1 MEGRS
6 YCSIGNCLRALVQLE
21 KANECYIRVSH
32 KTDIGMHSMASSA
45 SYVGTTTSVQ
55 GLAIAGELED
65 QLGEGVIHH
74 NMGMTYEMLANLD
87 QTQEHFEKV

>member
-1 MEGRS
+1 M
-6 YCSIGNCLRALVQLE
+6 
-21 KANECYIRVSH
+21 
-32 KTDIGMHSMASSA
+32 
-45 SYVGTTTSVQ
+45 Q

-87 QTQEHFEKV
+87 QTQEHFEKVWNDQGGGGAETMYMTTN